1 MTFGSLVLDPGGIFL
16 WLLAGLIS
24 GALASRVV
32 SGRGHGCIGDIVIGV
47 AGALIGGIVLS
58 YFIPGRAGFWGSVV
72 VAFIGA
78 VILLSVLRL
87 VSGRR

>member
-1 MTFGSLVLDPGGIFL
+1 MLDPGGILL
-16 WLLAGLIS
+16 WLLAGLIA

-32 SGRGHGCIGDIVIGV
+32 SGRGHGCLGDVVIGV

-58 YFIPGRAGFWGSVV
+58 YFVHGTLRFWGSVI

-78 VILLSVLRL
+78 VILLTLLRL
-87 VSGRR
+87 ISPRR